1 MLMDIDNQN
10 KIPFTFFKNLKKE
23 TCTAHES
30 HESTCQIPTF
40 QLFEPTPRQVF
51 FIFLIYLIFILI
63 SFNFLFT
70 KLFKRLLKR
79 FRLE

>member
-1 MLMDIDNQN
+1 MQEAKPLSQDCTLFLLITFEWMRIFGMLMDIDNQN

-40 QLFEPTPRQVF
+40 QLLWFPRFQC
-51 FIFLIYLIFILI
+51 
-63 SFNFLFT
+63 S
-70 KLFKRLLKR
+70 
-79 FRLE
+79 